1 MAKKSSD
8 LDCKGS
14 SNNLWLV
21 KVPKYMSNKWMTVE
35 DGEVGTLKINRRP
48 GAPKPEVIFSL
59 KEELAQ
65 KDDGKGS
72 SEAPREHKFVLSG
85 TAGQP
90 MGVFSQTSAVSAP
103 RKPRKEFTPD
113 VLPRHHKLVFSG
125 VNNQSIMVFSQ
136 TRRADEAGS
145 SSNGALSL
153 EGKVAHRVD
162 CRPVGGENYMKLKKL
177 QVLDAM
183 TPVRTTMQLH
193 RAVTNN
199 YKPVS
204 NHANNLEVERRK
216 KEDGKRSRADPEKVQ
231 EMLFSAFEK
240 HQYYNIKD
248 LVEITKQPIQYLK
261 EVLKEIATY
270 NLKAPHK
277 NTWELKPEYRHY
289 KGGETPMEQS

>member
-90 MGVFSQTSAVSAP
+90 MGVFSQTSA
-103 RKPRKEFTPD
+103 
-113 VLPRHHKLVFSG
+113 
-125 VNNQSIMVFSQ
+125 
-136 TRRADEAGS
+136 ADEAGS

-183 TPVRTTMQLH
+183 TPMRTTMQLH

-289 KGGETPMEQS
+289 KGGETLMEQS